1 MLDLKAQLEG
11 TKAFTVSIGDLKV
24 QSRQEFK
31 IQGKSVAV
39 SDTAFKDLLQLV
51 GLSNKTVNHINEELA
66 PGTGYAL
73 IKELMRAMS
82 TKRGTNITLLIDES
96 DKKIKRIC
104 LEGELQGGRAISP
117 AAIEELIMYTMDKS
131 DRVKLANTFVS
142 DGGTKVTFNLKWDNP
157 IQLPLRGEDISFGKQ
172 IVWDIMGPTTIS
184 DFVERQICT
193 NGMTAIMPSRK
204 AYSLDSESDPS
215 QWYQLLYKD
224 IVNPNKTLITHYQD
238 KVYEAMNTNL
248 SVYEYNKVKAH
259 VMTNWKNDG
268 DRITRF
274 LGNDDWKY
282 DYEKSGIDLTK
293 ASAGQLRN
301 CPTPVNAWDAI
312 NCLTDLSSHKYNS
325 TVSDRMC
332 RDTQKMA
339 GQLLNKNWDEA
350 QQIYN
355 TPTFKKI
362 GPASQISFD

>member
-1 MLDLKAQLEG
+1 MLNLQEQLQA
-11 TKAFTVSIGDLKV
+11 TKAFTVSMGDIKV
-24 QSRQEFK
+24 EGRNQFK
-31 IQGKSVAV
+31 VHGKHVNV
-39 SDTAFKDLLQLV
+39 SETAFKDLLKLV
-51 GLSNKTVNHINEELA
+51 GLTNKTVNHINEELA

-82 TKRGTNITLLIDES
+82 SKKGTNITLLLDEQ
-96 DKKIKRIC
+96 DKQVKRIC
-104 LEGELQGGRAISP
+104 LEGELQGGQAISP

-131 DRVKLANTFVS
+131 DKVKLANTFVS
-142 DGGTKVTFNLKWDNP
+142 DGGTKVTFNLKWDSP
-157 IQLPLRGEDISFGKQ
+157 ISLPLRGEDISLGKQ
-172 IVWDIMGPTTIS
+172 IVWDLVGPTTIA

-204 AYSLDSESDPS
+204 AQFLNSDTDPS
-215 QWYQLLYKD
+215 EWYKLLYKD
-224 IVNPNKTLITHYQD
+224 IMNPNKSIITHYQD

-312 NCLTDLSSHKYNS
+312 NCLTDLSSHKYN
-325 TVSDRMC
+325 TAVTDKIC
-332 RDTQKMA
+332 RDTQRMA
-339 GQLLNKNWDEA
+339 GQLMNKTWDEA

-362 GPASQISFD
+362 GPASRL